1 MKILAIGTRPGEV
14 ELGCGGCLINSH
26 LENEQ
31 IFVYVLS
38 DSGWHKKGRRYSES
52 LGAAWRLMA
61 PTSLW
66 VDNFSEDDLLTSS
79 RVLDNLK
86 FFIRLVEPDVV
97 LCPSPNDSSLQR
109 RKVASRVIEAS
120 DSQYNVLAYEQ
131 PDTGGFRPQAYY
143 DISDVLA
150 NKLDLCN
157 AFSAEEGSR
166 TSAAGALA
174 RRRAVEF
181 GMESFAAEAFEIIS
195 YHISKNFGVENIVSK
210 FPAPPA
216 EKSAPQNNCIIEY
229 ASIISPLRGNAG
241 A

>member
-38 DSGWHKKGRRYSES
+38 DSGWHRKGKRYSES

-66 VDNFSEDDLLTSS
+66 VDNFSEDDLLSS
-79 RVLDNLK
+79 DRVLENLR
-86 FFIRLVEPDVV
+86 FFIRLVEPDIIF
-97 LCPSPNDSSLQR
+97 CPSPNDSSVQR

-120 DSQYNVLAYEQ
+120 DSQHNVLAYEL
-131 PDTGGFRPQAYY
+131 PDSGECRPQAYY

-157 AFSAEEGSR
+157 TFSAEDSR

-174 RRRAVEF
+174 RRRAFEF
-181 GMESFAAEAFEIIS
+181 GDSFAAEAFEIIS

-210 FPAPPA
+210 FPTLLAGRPT
-216 EKSAPQNNCIIEY
+216 QNNCIIEY
-229 ASIISPLRGNAG
+229 ASIIPMRGNAG